1 MVVRGRFA
9 VPLQSCNFSL
19 VLKYSNKNYVLL
31 DSQRTKLYHDINH
44 LNVENEIDV

>member
-19 VLKYSNKNYVLL
+19 VLKYSNKYVLL
-31 DSQRTKLYHDINH
+31 DSQRIMLYHDINH
-44 LNVENEIDV
+44 VNVENQREI